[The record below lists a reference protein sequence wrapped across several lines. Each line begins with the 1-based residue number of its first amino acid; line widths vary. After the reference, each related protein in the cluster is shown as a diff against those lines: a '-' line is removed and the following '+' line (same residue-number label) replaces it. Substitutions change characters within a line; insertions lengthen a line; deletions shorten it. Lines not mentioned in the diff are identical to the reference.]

1 MQVLSCYHFVM
12 DTNTAIFERRT
23 VHAFNSRK
31 VDEEL
36 IFNAINAANQAP
48 CHRLTFPWR
57 FYSIGISKRNEILK
71 LAIDIKSSKKL
82 LDENSKKIIR
92 DKFLNPSHLLIS
104 SQILNKDEL
113 IKKEDYAAC
122 ACAIQNLALS
132 LASSGVQIKWSSG
145 DIIRS
150 KRIYNIL
157 NIDSKLEEII
167 GFIWVGYGK
176 ILPEIKRPLIKEIY
190 KKI

>member
-1 MQVLSCYHFVM
+1 MEIVGIVQRNVM
-12 DTNTAIFERRT
+12 IIIALQIINQKKK
-23 VHAFNSRK
+23 RK
-31 VDEEL
+31 K
-36 IFNAINAANQAP
+36 
-48 CHRLTFPWR
+48 R
-57 FYSIGISKRNEILK
+57 SKILFQRNEILK
-71 LAIDIKSSKKL
+71 LAIDIKSSKKS
-82 LDENSKKIIR
+82 LDENSKKILK

-122 ACAIQNLALS
+122 ACSIQNLAIS

-145 DIIRS
+145 EIIRS

-157 NIDSKLEEII
+157 NIDRTLEEII

-190 KKI
+190 KQI

>member
-1 MQVLSCYHFVM
+1 M

-23 VHAFNSRK
+23 VHAFNSKK
-31 VDEEL
+31 VDEKL
-36 IFNAINAANQAP
+36 IYNAINAANQAP

-71 LAIDIKSSKKL
+71 LAIDIKSSKKS
-82 LDENSKKIIR
+82 LDENSKKVIR

-122 ACAIQNLALS
+122 ACSIQNLAIS

-145 DIIRS
+145 EIIRS
-150 KRIYNIL
+150 KKIYNIL
-157 NIDSKLEEII
+157 NIDPKSEEII
-167 GFIWVGYGK
+167 GLIWVGYGK

-190 KKI
+190 KQI